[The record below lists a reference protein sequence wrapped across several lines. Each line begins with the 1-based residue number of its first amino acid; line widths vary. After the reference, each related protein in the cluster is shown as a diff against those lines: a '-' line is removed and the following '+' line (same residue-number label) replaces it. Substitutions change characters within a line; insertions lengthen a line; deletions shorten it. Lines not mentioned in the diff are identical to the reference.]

1 MTEGRNAVAASSGS
15 RADYDKMPGHWL
27 LARMGKRVLRPGGRE
42 LTEAMLRR
50 VEIGPS
56 DDVVELGPG
65 IGATTQLILKLQ
77 PASVIGVE
85 RSAAAAV
92 AVSAAV
98 VLDRADCRCIVADA
112 AETGLGDS
120 TADVVIAEALLTLH
134 SDEKKQAMLAE
145 AHRILRPGGRCA
157 FHELCLRPDTLDPDT
172 QKIVSRELSSAVKVG
187 ARPLTAASWQQLA
200 ESAGFEVRDVS
211 TMPMQLLQPRRLIND
226 EGLLRTLRIV
236 FNILRTGPA
245 RRRVRV
251 MRGTF
256 RRHAD
261 HLGAV
266 ALVATKPAV
275 PSNT

>member
-1 MTEGRNAVAASSGS
+1 MTDDRAPAAAPSGS
-15 RADYDKMPGHWL
+15 RAELDRMPGHWL

-50 VEIGPS
+50 AGIGPS

-65 IGATTQLILKLQ
+65 LGTITRLILKLQ
-77 PASVIGVE
+77 PASLIGVE
-85 RSAAAAV
+85 RDPAAAV

-98 VLDRADCRCIVADA
+98 MLDRHDYRCIVADA
-112 AETGLGDS
+112 ADTGLDDYS
-120 TADVVIAEALLTLH
+120 ADVVIAEALLTLH
-134 SDEKKQAMLAE
+134 SDEKKRAMLAE

-157 FHELCLRPDTLDPDT
+157 LHELCLRPDTLDPDT
-172 QKIVSRELSSAVKVG
+172 QQLVSRDLSSAVKVG
-187 ARPLTAASWQQLA
+187 ARPLTATSWQELA

-211 TMPMQLLQPRRLIND
+211 TVPMGLLQPRRIISD
-226 EGLLRTLRIV
+226 EGLLRTIRIA
-236 FNILRTGPA
+236 FNVLRTGPA
-245 RRRVRV
+245 RRRVRA

-266 ALVATKPAV
+266 ALVATKPAA
-275 PSNT
+275 PANA

>member
-1 MTEGRNAVAASSGS
+1 MTAS

-42 LTEAMLRR
+42 LTEEMLGH
-50 VEIGPS
+50 VDIGPS

-77 PASVIGVE
+77 PASLIGVE
-85 RSAAAAV
+85 RDAAAAV
-92 AVSAAV
+92 AVSTAV
-98 VLDRADCRCIVADA
+98 VLDRNDYRCIAADA
-112 AETGLGDS
+112 AETGLDDS
-120 TADVVIAEALLTLH
+120 SADVVVAEALLTLQ
-134 SDEKKQAMLAE
+134 SDERKRAILAE
-145 AHRILRPGGRCA
+145 AHRILRPGGRLGL
-157 FHELCLRPDTLDPDT
+157 HELCLRPDTLDPNT
-172 QKIVSRELSSAVKVG
+172 QQLVSRELSSAVKVG
-187 ARPLTAASWQQLA
+187 ARPLTAASWQKLA

-211 TMPMQLLQPRRLIND
+211 TVPMRLLQPRRLIND

-236 FNILRTGPA
+236 FNIIRTGPA
-245 RRRVRV
+245 RRRVRA

-266 ALVATKPAV
+266 ALVATKPAA
-275 PSNT
+275 PANA

>member
-1 MTEGRNAVAASSGS
+1 MTDNPNAGGASPGS
-15 RADYDKMPGHWL
+15 RGDLERVPGHWL

-42 LTEAMLRR
+42 LTEEMLRH
-50 VEIGPS
+50 VDIGPS

-65 IGATTQLILKLQ
+65 LGVTTRLILKLQ
-77 PASVIGVE
+77 PASLIGVE
-85 RSAAAAV
+85 RDAAAAV

-98 VLDRADCRCIVADA
+98 MLDRHDYRCITADA
-112 AETGLGDS
+112 VETGLDDS

-134 SDEKKQAMLAE
+134 SGERKRAMLAE
-145 AHRILRPGGRCA
+145 AHRILRPGGRLA
-157 FHELCLRPDTLDPDT
+157 LHELCLRPDTLDPDT
-172 QKIVSRELSSAVKVG
+172 QQLVSRELSSAVKVG
-187 ARPLTAASWQQLA
+187 ARPLTTASWQELA
-200 ESAGFEVRDVS
+200 ESTGFEVRDVS
-211 TMPMQLLQPRRLIND
+211 TVPMRLLQPRRLIDD

-245 RRRVRV
+245 RRRVGV

-266 ALVATKPAV
+266 ALVATKPAA
-275 PSNT
+275 PANA